1 MMFLLLVLIFVVS
14 LPKAAGS
21 FRRRQ
26 AERSFKRLTAALA
39 AQETIPATA
48 AVETRQDKEFT
59 RALKAAAKEQ
69 EQAEKRRQQVEQA
82 QADKQFFI
90 EQLNKVNNMII
101 SVDDELK
108 RINQAIKHDVDGQYY
123 DSELK
128 DRKRKEQ
135 ILRKLTALENRQHML
150 ETKLAKAEYI
160 IRRAG

>member
-26 AERSFKRLTAALA
+26 MQISLNRVSAALA
-39 AQETIPATA
+39 KTEPAPDYR
-48 AVETRQDKEFT
+48 VDKEFT
-59 RALKAAAKEQ
+59 RAQMAAAKEA
-69 EQAEKRRQQVEQA
+69 EQLEKRRQQVEQA

-101 SVDDELK
+101 AVDDELE

-123 DSELK
+123 DSEIK
-128 DRKRKEQ
+128 DRRRKEQ
-135 ILRKLTALENRQHML
+135 ILRKLTALENRQHTL

>member
-26 AERSFKRLTAALA
+26 AEKSFNRLAAALETCPA
-39 AQETIPATA
+39 TIPAA
-48 AVETRQDKEFT
+48 ETRRDKELT
-59 RALKAAAKEQ
+59 RELKAAAKEA
-69 EQAEKRRQQVEQA
+69 EQAEKRRQQIEQA
-82 QADKQFFI
+82 QADKQFYI

-101 SVDDELK
+101 AVDDELE
-108 RINQAIKHDVDGQYY
+108 RINQAIKHDIDGQYY
-123 DSELK
+123 DSEIK

-135 ILRKLTALENRQHML
+135 ILRKLTALENRQHAL

>member
-1 MMFLLLVLIFVVS
+1 MMFLLFVLIFVVS

-26 AERSFKRLTAALA
+26 AQVSLNRVAAALA
-39 AQETIPATA
+39 KTEPAQEYR
-48 AVETRQDKEFT
+48 VDKEFT
-59 RALKAAAKEQ
+59 RAQRAAAKEA
-69 EQAEKRRQQVEQA
+69 EQLEKRRQQIEQA

-101 SVDDELK
+101 AVDDELE

-123 DSELK
+123 DSEIK
-128 DRKRKEQ
+128 DRRRKEQ
-135 ILRKLTALENRQHML
+135 ILRKLTALENRQHTL